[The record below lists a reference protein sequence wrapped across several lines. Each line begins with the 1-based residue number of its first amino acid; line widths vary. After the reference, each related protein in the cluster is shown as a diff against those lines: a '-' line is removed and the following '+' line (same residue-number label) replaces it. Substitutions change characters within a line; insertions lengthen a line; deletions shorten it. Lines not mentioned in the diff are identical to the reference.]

1 MNDIF
6 IAVALIIL
14 AGFIAIKVN
23 IASAIFEILAGLIV
37 ANFFN
42 FSNTEVITVLADFG
56 ILALMFFA
64 GLEIDFDV
72 LKKNAKSSLSIGCA
86 SFFAPFLAIYLT
98 AICFLSFSFE
108 QALLA
113 GIALSTTSIAI
124 VYPLLLGSKEHLNDT
139 GRKILSAAMVVDIL
153 GMVALSV
160 LFSKITI
167 FTIVVFA
174 SFVVF
179 SYFVPYLGQKIFRNF
194 QGNVV
199 EFEFKIVLFLI
210 LGIGIIGEAMG
221 IEAVIFAFILG
232 MLTSGLVINHV
243 KLWDK
248 LRGITFGFL
257 APIFFFKAGTEIDFA
272 ALAENIWIL
281 LLLCAICFSSKFIG
295 TYIFAKKYIS
305 EKAIY
310 ISTIFNSRLSLGIVA
325 ATVGYEMGIFDKGIY
340 AAIVGAV
347 VLSSLLAVILTKTKY
362 KNFKVQNS

>member
-1 MNDIF
+1 MYDIF
-6 IAVALIIL
+6 IAVGFIIL
-14 AGFIAIKVN
+14 AGLIAIKVN
-23 IASAIFEILAGLIV
+23 IASAIFEIIAGLIAV
-37 ANFFN
+37 DFFN
-42 FSNTEVITVLADFG
+42 FSDTEVITVLADFG

-72 LKKNAKSSLSIGCA
+72 LRKNAKSSLSIGCA
-86 SFFAPFLAIYLT
+86 SFFTPFLIVCFT
-98 AICFLSFSFE
+98 VICFLDFSFE

-124 VYPLLLGSKEHLNDT
+124 VYPLLLGSKEHLSDM

-167 FTIVVFA
+167 FTVIAFIGVVI
-174 SFVVF
+174 F
-179 SYFVPYLGQKIFRNF
+179 SYLVPYLGERMFRDF
-194 QGNVV
+194 KGNAV
-199 EFEFKIVLFLI
+199 EFEFKIILFLI
-210 LGIGIIGEAMG
+210 LGIGIVGEAMG

-232 MLTSGLVINHV
+232 MLVSGLIVNHI

-257 APIFFFKAGTEIDFA
+257 APIFFFRAGTGIDFG
-272 ALAENIWIL
+272 ALCENIWIL

-295 TYIFAKKYIS
+295 TYIYAKKYIPEQAS
-305 EKAIY
+305 Y
-310 ISTIFNSRLSLGIVA
+310 IATIFNSRLSLGIVA
-325 ATVGYEMGIFDKGIY
+325 ATVGYELGLFNEGIY

-347 VLSSLLAVILTKTKY
+347 VLSSLFAVILVRTRY
-362 KNFKVQNS
+362 KKIEATV